1 MRKTPGW
8 SPTETLVAANRA
20 MQLALRQIDA
30 KVRVV
35 FIGGSDRSV
44 IADYT
49 GRSDTRGYPVR
60 SEINA
65 LKVEL
70 KYEGCVGSFES
81 TAGNGHR

>member
-35 FIGGSDRSV
+35 FIGDSDRSV
-44 IADYT
+44 IADCT
-49 GRSDTRGYPVR
+49 GRNETRGYPVR
-60 SEINA
+60 SERNPWQ
-65 LKVEL
+65 VEL
-70 KYEGCVGSFES
+70 KCAGCDDPFDFSAR
-81 TAGNGHR
+81 TDRR